1 MSTDFVQIKH
11 LSVGV
16 LIQNELLK
24 QGLTALLSQVPRAD
38 VVHLSPDVAHSAQ
51 RAEIGAVEVVI
62 ATPNEQSLLEYDDET
77 SLGARPLVLLLVND
91 AHLRSMQF
99 VGTSAIDGALLQDEL
114 SVEML
119 DDALDR
125 ITSGQ
130 TPMPHQLAHRLMARA
145 GGAFGGHRLRPVALT
160 SREQETLALLV
171 EGMSNKQIARTLSV
185 SSHGAKRLVSSVL
198 IKLGAP
204 NRTAA
209 VVNAI
214 RMGLVER
221 P

>member
-1 MSTDFVQIKH
+1 MSTDFVQTRQ
-11 LSVGV
+11 LAVGV
-16 LIQNELLK
+16 LVQNELLK
-24 QGLTALLSQVPRAD
+24 QGLMALLSQVPRAD
-38 VVHLSPDVAHSAQ
+38 VVHLASDVAVPVQ
-51 RAEIGAVEVVI
+51 RGENGSVDVII
-62 ATPNEQSLLEYDDET
+62 ATPNEQSLLEYDDEI
-77 SLGARPLVLLLVND
+77 SSDPRPLVLLLVND
-91 AHLRSMQF
+91 AHLRSLQF
-99 VGTSAIDGALLQDEL
+99 VGTSAVDGALLQDEL
-114 SVEML
+114 SVDVL
-119 DDALDR
+119 DDALNR

-130 TPMPHQLAHRLMARA
+130 APMPHQLAHRLMARA
-145 GGAFGGHRLRPVALT
+145 GGAVGGHRLRPVALT
-160 SREQETLALLV
+160 SREQETLALLAD
-171 EGMSNKQIARTLSV
+171 GMSNKQIARTLSV